1 MEVAGGFACV
11 GLVALL
17 GLLATVFWFWMFIE
31 CLMKEPSEGNDKLL
45 WALIIFFG
53 NLLGALLY
61 FVIRR
66 PERIERFGE

>member
-1 MEVAGGFACV
+1 MDAIPAFACFGIIV
-11 GLVALL
+11 FLAL
-17 GLLATVFWFWMFIE
+17 AAQVFWLWMFIE
-31 CLMKEPSEGNDKLL
+31 CLVKEPSGGNEKLL

-66 PERIERFGE
+66 NERIEQYGE